1 MHKGKVNIT
10 LDEDLIKYIKSYAEE
25 QRTTVSE
32 VFTQFVLTLKRTVV
46 NEPTEIILAD
56 PIFRKSLLDTITKI
70 RTGKVKWHKYDEV
83 KNARVQ
89 EFRKL
94 LKKTQ
99 RLPKAKA
106 ISENEIAEEIRAYR
120 AGR

>member
-10 LDEDLIKYIKSYAEE
+10 LDEDLIEYIKSYAEK

-32 VFTQFVLTLKRTVV
+32 IFTQFVLNLKRTVV
-46 NEPTEIILAD
+46 NEPTEMILAD
-56 PIFRKSLLDTITKI
+56 PIFRKSLLDTISKI
-70 RTGKVKWHKYDEV
+70 RTGKMKWLKYDDV
-83 KNARVQ
+83 RNARVQ
-89 EFRKL
+89 DFRKL

-106 ISENEIAEEIRAYR
+106 ISESQIAEEIKAYR